1 MSNTEIEKETTKKEN
16 IQLMTTK
23 GLELFTTHAE
33 IQPDITEKPE
43 TEETTKKS
51 ETTNVAT
58 EEYISKTT
66 VIPDDIDVITEPS
79 SEEEE
84 SSTDV
89 EQKKPRERKLS
100 K

>member
-1 MSNTEIEKETTKKEN
+1 MSNTEIEEETTKKEN

-33 IQPDITEKPE
+33 IKPTEKPE
-43 TEETTKKS
+43 TEETTKNS
-51 ETTNVAT
+51 ETTNVVT
-58 EEYISKTT
+58 EEYISKAT

>member
-1 MSNTEIEKETTKKEN
+1 MSNTEIEEETTKKEN

-43 TEETTKKS
+43 TEETTKS
-51 ETTNVAT
+51 ETTNVLT
-58 EEYISKTT
+58 EGISETT

>member
-1 MSNTEIEKETTKKEN
+1 MSNTEIEEETTKKEN

-23 GLELFTTHAE
+23 GLERFTTYAE

-43 TEETTKKS
+43 TDETKKT
-51 ETTNVAT
+51 ETTNVVT
-58 EEYISKTT
+58 EEYISKAT

-84 SSTDV
+84 SSTDEV
-89 EQKKPRERKLS
+89 QKKPRERKLS

>member
-1 MSNTEIEKETTKKEN
+1 MSNTEIEEETTKKEN

-23 GLELFTTHAE
+23 GLERFTTYAE

-43 TEETTKKS
+43 TDETKKT
-51 ETTNVAT
+51 ETTNVVT
-58 EEYISKTT
+58 EEYISKAT
-66 VIPDDIDVITEPS
+66 VIPDDIDVITKPS

>member
-1 MSNTEIEKETTKKEN
+1 MSNTEIEEETTKKEN

-43 TEETTKKS
+43 TEETTKS
-51 ETTNVAT
+51 ETTNVLT
-58 EEYISKTT
+58 EGISETT

-84 SSTDV
+84 ASTDV

>member
-43 TEETTKKS
+43 TEETTKS
-51 ETTNVAT
+51 ETTNVLT
-58 EEYISKTT
+58 EGISETT

-84 SSTDV
+84 SSTDEV
-89 EQKKPRERKLS
+89 QKKPRERKLS

>member
-1 MSNTEIEKETTKKEN
+1 MSNTEIEEETTKKEN

-33 IQPDITEKPE
+33 IKPTEQPG
-43 TEETTKKS
+43 TEETTKSK
-51 ETTNVAT
+51 TTNAVT
-58 EEYISKTT
+58 EDNISKTT

-84 SSTDV
+84 SSTDE
-89 EQKKPRERKLS
+89 EQKKPRQRKLS